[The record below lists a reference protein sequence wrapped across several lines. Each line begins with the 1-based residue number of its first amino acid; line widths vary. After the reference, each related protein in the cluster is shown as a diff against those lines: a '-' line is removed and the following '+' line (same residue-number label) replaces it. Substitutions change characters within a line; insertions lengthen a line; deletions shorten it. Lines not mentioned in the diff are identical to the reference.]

1 MAFIALVPPN
11 LSPLHIAYSPLTLL
25 SKPLG
30 TSTPKSAAPLFDTGS
45 LHVPVPLPHPNQS
58 SLVLFPDRCQEPS
71 LEATKATI
79 PHIGNI

>member
-1 MAFIALVPPN
+1 MAFRATVLPN
-11 LSPLHIAYSPLTLL
+11 LWPLHIAYSPLTLL

-30 TSTPKSAAPLFDTGS
+30 PSTPKSAAPFFATGP

-58 SLVLFPDRCQEPS
+58 SLVLFPDRCLEPS

-79 PHIGNI
+79 PHI